1 MTTHFEWYTVSD
13 ATVALLFG
21 LAGVLGGYALRG
33 LIGKWQADTIEKK
46 AKLKLDEVDV
56 EVKSKMK
63 EADILA
69 RAEVVKAKE
78 EFEKSTKARRKELQD
93 IEDRLTIREE
103 NMDKKAAILD
113 KKEQAVTQ
121 KQEEILSK
129 AEDLQQKRVETDRRS
144 QEADARLQK
153 LASMTYEEAKKELY
167 QRAEQEVKSESGH
180 LIRKIQEEA
189 KETAEKEAARIVA
202 MAIQRYSIDH
212 ASETM
217 TTTVQLPSDD
227 VKGRIIGRE
236 GRNIRTLEA
245 VTGMTMLVDDTPEA
259 VVISGFDPVRREV
272 ARLALEELLTD
283 GRIHPGRIEELVEKS
298 QQAVD
303 EMIREAGERATFE
316 TGVTGMHPELVR
328 LIGKLRFRT
337 SFGQNVLR
345 HSIEVS
351 HLAGAMAAEIGARV
365 SVARRAGLL
374 HDLGKAVDF
383 ERDGP
388 HALIGAEIASRRGEN
403 KDVVEALVSHH
414 DDEPVKSVEGALVQA
429 ADAISAGRPG
439 ARREALESYLKRLDN
454 LEKIAGEF
462 EGVEKSFAIQAGR
475 EIRVMVKPEKI
486 DDLAAHRLARAM
498 ASRIEEAMDYPGQIR
513 VTVIRETRAIEFAK

>member
-1 MTTHFEWYTVSD
+1 MSTLFHIPW
-13 ATVALLFG
+13 LLPAG
-21 LAGVLGGYALRG
+21 LAGVAVLAVIIYHLTVTNRLRAQ
-33 LIGKWQADTIEKK
+33 LAQTEQDAEEQAKRLETERRELQV
-46 AKLKLDEVDV
+46 AAREESLKLRSQIEEELHRERADLEKVRRRLDERDDNLDKRKADLERQSQDLQRREKDLAAAGDRVTALV
-56 EVKSKMK
+56 A
-63 EADILA
+63 EAELRLQQVAQLTPEQAREQLLA
-69 RAEVVKAKE
+69 RLEE
-78 EFEKSTKARRKELQD
+78 EFRPDLAKRIVTLEEEA
-93 IEDRLTIREE
+93 REE
-103 NMDKKAAILD
+103 G
-113 KKEQAVTQ
+113 E
-121 KQEEILSK
+121 
-129 AEDLQQKRVETDRRS
+129 RR
-144 QEADARLQK
+144 A
-153 LASMTYEEAKKELY
+153 
-167 QRAEQEVKSESGH
+167 
-180 LIRKIQEEA
+180 RKIVSQ
-189 KETAEKEAARIVA
+189 
-202 MAIQRYSIDH
+202 AIQRCAVDQT
-212 ASETM
+212 AE
-217 TTTVQLPSDD
+217 TTVSVVPLPSDEL
-227 VKGRIIGRE
+227 KGRIIGRE
-236 GRNIRTLEA
+236 GRNIRAFEKL
-245 VTGMTMLVDDTPEA
+245 TGVDLIVDDTPEA

-388 HALIGAEIASRRGEN
+388 HALIGAEIASSRGEN